1 MRGSDLAAGSVTQL
15 TTARNPIMV
24 ARHVMECSPFV
35 MLAGAGADQYVAE
48 NKLAQE
54 SQSYFITPARWQQLD
69 QQRASG
75 TVSLS
80 EDNKFG
86 TVGAVAVDDRGD
98 IAAAT
103 STGGMTNKHY
113 GRVGDSPIIGAG
125 TYADNRSCAVSATG
139 HGEYFIRTTC
149 AASIA
154 SRIRWGS
161 QSLHDASEAV
171 VCDELM
177 TLGGSGG
184 IIALQSDGTGVA
196 TINCSG
202 MYRGVVT
209 TSGDVYIAIFETGSG
224 IWKNIA

>member
-1 MRGSDLAAGSVTQL
+1 MD
-15 TTARNPIMV
+15 
-24 ARHVMECSPFV
+24 HSPFV
-35 MLAGAGADQYVAE
+35 MLAGAGADQYVEE
-48 NKLAQE
+48 NELPTE
-54 SQSYFITPARWQQLD
+54 PPSYFITPLRQHQLD
-69 QQRASG
+69 QQRTSG
-75 TVSLS
+75 TISLS

-86 TVGAVAVDDRGD
+86 TVGAVAVDDNGD
-98 IAAAT
+98 VAAAT

-196 TINCSG
+196 TINSSG

-209 TSGDVYIAIFETGSG
+209 TSGDVYIATFEADSG
-224 IWKNIA
+224 IWKDIA